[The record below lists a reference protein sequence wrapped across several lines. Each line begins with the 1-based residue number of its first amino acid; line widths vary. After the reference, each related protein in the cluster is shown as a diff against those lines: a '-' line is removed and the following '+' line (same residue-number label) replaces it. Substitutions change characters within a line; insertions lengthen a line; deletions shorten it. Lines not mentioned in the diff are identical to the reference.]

1 MKSRYTLIGRC
12 SPNHKAFIPKPGKD
26 GVAVAEICREAG
38 IHPAA
43 YFSRKDGLPA
53 TAMRR
58 LLQLEDENAK
68 PDKLVTDP
76 SLDKEVLQDVIRRKL
91 SGRSSSPA

>member
-1 MKSRYTLIGRC
+1 VKSHYTLIGTC
-12 SPNHKAFIPKPGKD
+12 SPNHKAFILKPGKD

-43 YFSRKDGLPA
+43 YFSRKDGLPP
-53 TAMRR
+53 TARRR
-58 LLQLEDENAK
+58 LMPLEDENAK

-76 SLDKEVLQDVIRRKL
+76 SLDKEMLQDVIRREL
-91 SGRSSSPA
+91 GARSCSPA